1 MEGSYVAMDS
11 DISTRGVGCG
21 CVRFR
26 GDCSRLGRN
35 RQNFVLHLRRS
46 LPGLSSQWAYTKGLT
61 PRAEELLPG
70 DLDVPRQMDISGI
83 KCSGAGKTG
92 LPRCFDI
99 KGD

>member
-26 GDCSRLGRN
+26 GKCSRLGRN

-70 DLDVPRQMDISGI
+70 ELDVPRQTDIYRI
-83 KCSGAGKTG
+83 KCSGGRKNRPTKVF
-92 LPRCFDI
+92 RH
-99 KGD
+99 